1 MYPKERADL
10 IMIHGENNVLTDDA
24 VDELVVVR
32 NFLKSS
38 KYAYL
43 YIRNDHI
50 RRFKILD
57 QV

>member
-1 MYPKERADL
+1 MYAKERADL

-50 RRFKILD
+50 RRFKILN

>member
-1 MYPKERADL
+1 
-10 IMIHGENNVLTDDA
+10 MILGENNVLTDDA

-32 NFLKSS
+32 DFLKAS

>member
-1 MYPKERADL
+1 
-10 IMIHGENNVLTDDA
+10 MIHGENNVLTDDA
-24 VDELVVVR
+24 VDELVAVR